1 MSGTIDQAIS
11 SGYNLQ
17 QSSAPTPMATSSD
30 VSNDV
35 YNNVSTDAEYRLRGF
50 AAMDPE
56 EQRRIARMGG
66 VQRGKQLHEQAV
78 ERRRSSSPSGK
89 GSP

>member
-17 QSSAPTPMATSSD
+17 QSNAPSVSGAPSSSD
-30 VSNDV
+30 TSFVTPSV
-35 YNNVSTDAEYRLRGF
+35 TGAAEQKPRGF

-56 EQRRIARMGG
+56 EQLRIARMGG
-66 VQRGKQLHEQAV
+66 MQRGKQLHEQAV
-78 ERRRSSSPSGK
+78 ERRRSKSPNK
-89 GSP
+89 